1 MSDETVLVTGGAG
14 YIGSHL
20 IRNLLER
27 GYRVRVLDN
36 FLYGDQGLAELSG
49 APGLEIREGDICRPD
64 DMHAAVRGVRS
75 VVALAAL
82 VGDAAC
88 DLDPD
93 DAVAVNF
100 ESTRTTVQACR
111 EAGVGRLVFASSCSV
126 YGANGSEL
134 LTEDSHL
141 NPVSLYARTR
151 VLSEQLLLQ
160 QRDSLEVVILRLST
174 VCGLSPRM
182 RFDLMVNTI
191 TARAAIDGRV
201 RVVGAPQWRPHIHV
215 LDAAEAFALAVE
227 APGANVAGEILNVGG
242 EHLNFTVGEIAE
254 RVSRYLPET
263 RIEYADGNGDS
274 RSYRVGF
281 DRVRSRLGFTPQRS
295 VDDAIE
301 EVCQTLAAGTVVN
314 YTDDVYHNLQR
325 LRRVLQQRTSA

>member
-1 MSDETVLVTGGAG
+1 MRDETVLVTGGAG

-20 IRNLLER
+20 VRKLLQR

-36 FLYGDQGLAELSG
+36 FLYGEHGLAELAG
-49 APGLEIREGDICRPD
+49 EPGLEIREGDICRSE
-64 DMHAAVRGVRS
+64 DMRAAVRGVRS
-75 VVALAAL
+75 VIALAAL

-100 ESTRTTVQACR
+100 ESTRTTLRACH
-111 EAGVGRLVFASSCSV
+111 EAGVQRLVFASSCSV
-126 YGANGSEL
+126 YGANGNEL
-134 LTEDSHL
+134 LTESSHL

-151 VLSEQLLLQ
+151 VLSEQFLLQ
-160 QRDSLEVVILRLST
+160 ERRALEVVILRLST

-191 TARAAIDGRV
+191 TARAAVDGHV
-201 RVVGAPQWRPHIHV
+201 RVVGAPQWRPHLHV
-215 LDAAEAFALAVE
+215 QDAADAFALSME
-227 APGANVAGEILNVGG
+227 ARGEQVSGEIFNVGS
-242 EHLNFTVGEIAE
+242 EQLNFTVGEIAE
-254 RVSRYLPET
+254 QVSKHLPDT

-281 DRVRSRLGFTPQRS
+281 DRIRTRLGFTPQRS
-295 VDDAIE
+295 VDDAIR
-301 EVCQTLAAGTVVN
+301 EVRKSLDAGTVGD
-314 YTDDVYHNLQR
+314 YTDDVYHNLQS